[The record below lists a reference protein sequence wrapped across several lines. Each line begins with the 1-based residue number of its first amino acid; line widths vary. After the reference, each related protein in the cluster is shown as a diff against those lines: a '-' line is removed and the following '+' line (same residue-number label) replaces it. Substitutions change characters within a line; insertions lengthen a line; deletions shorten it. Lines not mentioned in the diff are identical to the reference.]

1 MALNS
6 NVINNSGITDCTAFP
21 EAARQVQSPPNNLP
35 APMRKT
41 PSAPKA
47 DISESS
53 TLMTGNKSAN
63 VANSS
68 SSNNLPAPMRKTK
81 SAFEADI
88 SETSA
93 PAFKKQKLCKYDTNC
108 RYMYTTCK
116 FGHSVLPIG
125 GGAVVSENL
134 ASTCLESSSS
144 VENLASSISIPNRPC
159 KFGKWCR
166 KIDSCNFTHPNEL
179 DKNGNPSASIFQS
192 PTDKLVN
199 EALRELVNDPNVD
212 IESLYFKNMA
222 EDGTYK
228 PPLSNLSCVLLGY
241 CDDIN
246 NIDPKCCS
254 RRLISLYNKYCSDHA
269 LVLTN
274 PKSLESSV
282 CVSFNVEH
290 NAHAL
295 RRIMR
300 FVNSVNSNCGGDPK
314 NMVLSQERINVFVEK
329 IFAFKNKKIQEVIS
343 EVVSKYCDRIIV
355 INLQEVSPSLFVWL
369 GNNLRGLKCRM
380 TKLIPQHV
388 VEVLLDYDR
397 EQLENLG
404 LVGDKPKDI
413 AGIERYISSLDKKIP
428 STYNPDRHRGRFSIN
443 GSFLSLVHQPEEDY
457 LNIWFDHAIRPKS
470 EEDFATLAAIAN
482 RSLSNQAKFLRSR
495 PVMLHTQICG
505 VTSGLLHNGVMLGSF
520 FVSCRGIL
528 VEDYGVINYH
538 GHTKLGSTERLLN
551 AINNDNPSNIADL
564 LDVFE
569 HDFSEDRNFVISES
583 PTMYIG
589 LATYNSLLDSYMSTL
604 PSLTTKIGCIGGD
617 FNMPSDKF
625 HLSGVN
631 DWSEEL
637 VGSYRHNANDRIVWC
652 AFECDNYTPI
662 VRLKT
667 ILAESDI
674 PDGQAPEDQTTE
686 TNATGVQITEAE
698 DSE

>member
-1 MALNS
+1 MKFLVQGGSLDFDLLMALNS
-6 NVINNSGITDCTAFP
+6 YVINNSGITDCTALP
-21 EAARQVQSPPNNLP
+21 EAARQVQSPP
-35 APMRKT
+35 
-41 PSAPKA
+41 
-47 DISESS
+47 
-53 TLMTGNKSAN
+53 
-63 VANSS
+63 
-68 SSNNLPAPMRKTK
+68 SNNLPAPMRKTK

-93 PAFKKQKLCKYDTNC
+93 PALKKQKLCKFDTKC

-125 GGAVVSENL
+125 GGAAVSENTT
-134 ASTCLESSSS
+134 STCLESSSS
-144 VENLASSISIPNRPC
+144 TENNESSISMPNKPC

-166 KIDSCNFTHPNEL
+166 LIDTCKFTHPGKL
-179 DKNGNPSASIFQS
+179 DENGDSSASDVPASIYQS
-192 PTDKLVN
+192 PMDKLVN
-199 EALRELVNDPNVD
+199 DALRELINDPEVD

-222 EDGTYK
+222 EDATYK

-269 LVLTN
+269 LVLTK
-274 PKSLESSV
+274 PARPESSV

-295 RRIMR
+295 HRIMR
-300 FVNSVNSNCGGDPK
+300 FVHSVNSNCGGDPK
-314 NMVLSQERINVFVEK
+314 NMVLPQERINIFVEK
-329 IFAFKNKKIQEVIS
+329 IFAFKNRKIQEVIS
-343 EVVSKYCDRIIV
+343 EVVSKYSDRIIV

-369 GNNLRGLKCRM
+369 GRNLKGLRCKM
-380 TKLIPQHV
+380 TKLVPQHV

-397 EQLENLG
+397 DQLENLG
-404 LVGDKPKDI
+404 LVGSKPNDI
-413 AGIERYISSLDKKIP
+413 SGIERYISDLDKQIP
-428 STYNPDRHRGRFSIN
+428 SKYNPAKHQGRFSVN
-443 GSFLSLVHQPEEDY
+443 GSFLSLVHQPDEDCV
-457 LNIWFDHAIRPKS
+457 NIWFEPSIQPKS
-470 EEDFATLAAIAN
+470 EEDFASLAVSAN
-482 RSLSNQAKFLRSR
+482 RCASNQAKFVRSR

-505 VTSGLLHNGVMLGSF
+505 ATSGLLHNGVMLGSF

-528 VEDYGVINYH
+528 IEDYGVINYH
-538 GHTKLGSTERLLN
+538 GHTKLRSSECLLN
-551 AINNDNPSNIADL
+551 AISNNNPSDIVDL

-569 HDFSEDRNFVISES
+569 HDFSEKRTFAISES
-583 PTMYIG
+583 PTTYIG
-589 LATYNSLLDSYMSTL
+589 LEVYSSLLESFIMSL

-625 HLSGVN
+625 HLCGVN
-631 DWSEEL
+631 DWSDEL

-652 AFECDNYTPI
+652 SFECNNYIPV
-662 VRLKT
+662 VRRKT
-667 ILAESDI
+667 ILVESDI
-674 PDGQAPEDQTTE
+674 SDVQAPDDQAPDDQTTE